1 MCSLRSPA
9 LLADANETIAS
20 TNNDSKEEGVITVK
34 FDYRTGIF
42 QKWYIINHDSDR
54 NAAKSVT
61 KPIHTNNL
69 EDQMGRDLLIRQG
82 IKLSHLRL
90 ILAVK
95 ATGQISAAAR
105 DLAISQPA
113 ASRLSAEL
121 ERIVG
126 VKLYDRHPRGI
137 ILSEYG
143 ERLAARARNLLSE
156 LNEAGRELVELSTG
170 MSGSVRIGSVTGPA
184 VELVLPAV
192 KQAREA
198 YPKIDVSVNVSTS
211 DVLAADLLAD
221 RLDFFIG
228 RIPADQN
235 PRQFQAVFLVEEPI
249 RLIVREGHPLAEKTS
264 PHIAQPLSLADC
276 VAYDWVLQPEGTL
289 LRHTVENY
297 LTANGVDLPR
307 NFLNTSSLFL
317 TLAAIVQTDAIAPV
331 ARSFAG
337 LIGRDALGGKIAAL
351 PIANDLAISPYALIS
366 RVKRSLS
373 PASDVFYDLLL
384 KEAQL
389 GQQVEGRDIGS
400 TVSPTNN
407 SQ

>member
-1 MCSLRSPA
+1 MTRQ
-9 LLADANETIAS
+9 T
-20 TNNDSKEEGVITVK
+20 
-34 FDYRTGIF
+34 
-42 QKWYIINHDSDR
+42 
-54 NAAKSVT
+54 
-61 KPIHTNNL
+61 HTNNTD
-69 EDQMGRDLLIRQG
+69 DQMGRDLLIRQG

-143 ERLAARARNLLSE
+143 ERLAARAGNLLSE

-170 MSGSVRIGSVTGPA
+170 MSGTVRIGSVTGPA

-235 PRQFQAVFLVEEPI
+235 RREFQAVFLVEEPI
-249 RLIVREGHPLAEKTS
+249 RLIVREGHALARKTS
-264 PHIAQPLSLADC
+264 PSLADC
-276 VAYDWVLQPEGTL
+276 VTYDWVLQPEGTL
-289 LRHTVENY
+289 LRHTIESY
-297 LTANGVDLPR
+297 LSANGVDLPR
-307 NFLNTSSLFL
+307 NFLSTSSLFL
-317 TLAAIVQTDAIAPV
+317 TLATIVQTDALAPV
-331 ARSFAG
+331 AQSFAG
-337 LIGRDALGGKIAAL
+337 LIGREGLGGKIETL
-351 PIANDLAISPYALIS
+351 PVAKDLAISPYALIS
-366 RVKRSLS
+366 RVKRTLS

-384 KEAQL
+384 KQAQVA
-389 GQQVEGRDIGS
+389 QHNDMA
-400 TVSPTNN
+400 
-407 SQ
+407 

>member
-1 MCSLRSPA
+1 MTR
-9 LLADANETIAS
+9 
-20 TNNDSKEEGVITVK
+20 
-34 FDYRTGIF
+34 
-42 QKWYIINHDSDR
+42 
-54 NAAKSVT
+54 
-61 KPIHTNNL
+61 PIHSNSV
-69 EDQMGRDLLIRQG
+69 EDQAGRDLLIRQG

-170 MSGSVRIGSVTGPA
+170 MSGAVRIGSVTGPA

-192 KQAREA
+192 KQASDS

-221 RLDFFIG
+221 HLDFFIG

-249 RLIVREGHPLAEKTS
+249 RLIVREGHPLVGAAS
-264 PHIAQPLSLADC
+264 PSLAEC
-276 VAYDWVLQPEGTL
+276 AAYDWVLQPEGTL

-297 LTANGVDLPR
+297 LAANGVGLPR
-307 NFLNTSSLFL
+307 NFLSTSSLFL

-331 ARSFAG
+331 ARSFAD
-337 LIGRDALGGKIAAL
+337 LIGRDTLGGKIETL
-351 PIANDLAISPYALIS
+351 PVAMDLATSPYALIS

-373 PASDVFYDLLL
+373 PASSVFYDLLL
-384 KEAQL
+384 KQAQV
-389 GQQVEGRDIGS
+389 GQCHESEYQ
-400 TVSPTNN
+400 
-407 SQ
+407 